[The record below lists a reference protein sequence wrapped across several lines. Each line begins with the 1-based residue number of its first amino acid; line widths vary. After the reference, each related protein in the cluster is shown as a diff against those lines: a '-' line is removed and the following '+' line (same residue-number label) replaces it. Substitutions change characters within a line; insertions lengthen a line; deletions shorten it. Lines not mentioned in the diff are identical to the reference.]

1 MSETINYKLKF
12 DTNGNAVL
20 EKLGISANAA
30 TSKVEVLR
38 GKLSKLGD
46 CMFALNNIS
55 DAFGRINQSITNAI
69 QPGVEYNSSLADLS
83 AITNVTGDKLKEIGN
98 YARDNAKVFGGSA
111 AQGLESYKLILSKLG
126 PEIANVPEALQGM
139 GKNVSILSK
148 TMGGDSVAAA
158 NVLTTAMNQF
168 QVSLDDPTKATKTMT
183 DMMNVMSAA
192 AREGSAEM
200 PQIQAAL
207 EQSGMAAKMAGVSFE
222 EANAAIQVLD
232 KAGRKGAEGGVALRN
247 SLSILAEGRFMPE
260 KTQSALKAA
269 GVDVNALGDKSLKLT
284 DRLKLL
290 KPVMNDSALMSQ
302 VFGREN
308 ANAGI
313 ALISGI
319 DQIDKYTMAITGTNA
334 AQEQATI
341 VMGSYSEKMSRM
353 NAKFDDMKISFF
365 NMTKDILPGLQAA
378 FYGIQT
384 LTIAG
389 TGINAIAC
397 VGETAY
403 GKAIASRTKKMWNG
417 VTAQW
422 AMISSGGTWIGVAI
436 LAAFATKVF
445 SAAVAGLGKA
455 IYNIPGI
462 GWILLGITLLVGL
475 IKLLWDKSE
484 KFRQVLFG
492 IWEATKAVFYNIGV
506 VIKAIWENVVK
517 PVFMFFINTWK
528 AIINGIV
535 SAAKWLWEGL
545 VSIFSAIGQFIYD
558 WVIMPVWKGIM
569 WVIDGIA
576 GFFAKAWGWISSTFG
591 GIAGWLNTNLLE
603 PIKGIFSQMWDFI
616 SGILDNIIN
625 ALMKPIKWIKELWN
639 KVFPKDQFKDVS
651 VAYRVGVEKGT
662 ESWNNSQ
669 KKKKQDEGGIGQM
682 MTGIGG
688 GIAPVALPGSWTTKP
703 DGGNKP
709 EAPKGKADA
718 ISSGGSRSSNTTITF
733 KNLIENIVFDGNLA
747 DKRADLE
754 REVSSAVMRIL
765 AMAQASG

>member
-1 MSETINYKLKF
+1 
-12 DTNGNAVL
+12 
-20 EKLGISANAA
+20 
-30 TSKVEVLR
+30 
-38 GKLSKLGD
+38 
-46 CMFALNNIS
+46 
-55 DAFGRINQSITNAI
+55 
-69 QPGVEYNSSLADLS
+69 
-83 AITNVTGDKLKEIGN
+83 
-98 YARDNAKVFGGSA
+98 
-111 AQGLESYKLILSKLG
+111 
-126 PEIANVPEALQGM
+126 LQGM

-168 QVSLDDPTKATKTMT
+168 QVSLDDPTKATKTMS

-192 AREGSAEM
+192 ARDGSAEL

-207 EQSGMAAKMAGVSFE
+207 ENTGMAAKMAGVSFE
-222 EANAAIQVLD
+222 ETNAAIQVLD
-232 KAGRKGAEGGVALRN
+232 KAGAEGAQGGIALRN
-247 SLSILAEGRFMPE
+247 ALGRLSQGRFMPKE
-260 KTQSALKAA
+260 TLSALKEA
-269 GVDVNALGDKSLKLT
+269 GVDVNALGDKSLKLS
-284 DRLKLL
+284 DRLRALSPIL
-290 KPVMNDSALMSQ
+290 GDTALMSQ
-302 VFGREN
+302 LFGVEN
-308 ANAGI
+308 KDVGTALVAGV
-313 ALISGI
+313 
-319 DQIDKYTMAITGTNA
+319 DQIDKYTLSITGTNA

-341 VMGSYSEKMSRM
+341 VMGSYAEKMSRM

-365 NMTKDILPGLQAA
+365 NMSKDILPGLQAA

-384 LTIAG
+384 LTILG

-445 SAAVAGLGKA
+445 SSAVVGLGIA

-517 PVFMFFINTWK
+517 PVFMFFLNIWK
-528 AIINGIV
+528 VVIYGIV
-535 SAAKWLWEGL
+535 SAAKWLWDGL
-545 VSIFSAIGQFIYD
+545 VAIFSAIGQFLYD
-558 WVIMPVWKGIM
+558 WVIMPVWNGIT
-569 WVIDGIA
+569 WVIDGLV
-576 GFFAKAWGWISSTFG
+576 GFFAKAWTWISGVFG
-591 GIAGWLNTNLLE
+591 GVAGWLNTNLLE

-625 ALMKPIKWIKELWN
+625 ALMKPIKWIKEIWN

-651 VAYRVGVEKGT
+651 VAYKVGIEKGT

-682 MTGIGG
+682 MPGKDG
-688 GIAPVALPGSWTTKP
+688 GIAPVSLPGAAGTKP
-703 DGGNKP
+703 TGNKS
-709 EAPKGKADA
+709 EAPTGKTDA
-718 ISSGGSRSSNTTITF
+718 ISAGGSRSSNTTITI

-754 REVSSAVMRIL
+754 REVTSAVMRIL